1 MTTIDIYNEVRRVLN
16 GSATAVFLDAQS
28 KAEKERIVGI
38 AHYWANKSGV
48 GIKTKWQKNC
58 GFVEIRAL

>member
-1 MTTIDIYNEVRRVLN
+1 MTPIDVYNEVRRVLN
-16 GSATAVFLDAQS
+16 GSATAVFLDVSDAGD
-28 KAEKERIVGI
+28 KNRVVGI